1 MNKPHNRLDRIRGH
15 SLLPAAIK
23 AKLPQL
29 YATEGQGWQA
39 VAQVKYFTPDSNW
52 TWYGV
57 EFDGQDTFYG
67 LVIGHEMEL
76 GYFSLAELGQ
86 VRGPW
91 GLPVERDLYFEP
103 AILEDLKALHQG

>member
-23 AKLPQL
+23 ATLPQL

-52 TWYGV
+52 TCAAWRR
-57 EFDGQDTFYG
+57 E
-67 LVIGHEMEL
+67 
-76 GYFSLAELGQ
+76 
-86 VRGPW
+86 
-91 GLPVERDLYFEP
+91 
-103 AILEDLKALHQG
+103 

>member
-29 YATEGQGWQA
+29 YATEGQAWQA

-57 EFDGQDTFYG
+57 EFDGQDLGGQYT
-67 LVIGHEMEL
+67 LRQVIVPGE
-76 GYFSLAELGQ
+76 S
-86 VRGPW
+86 GPVSRRQH
-91 GLPVERDLYFEP
+91 P
-103 AILEDLKALHQG
+103 